1 MLSAC
6 VTRGAE
12 MAGALD
18 PGVETKSGPA
28 VNVTVKK
35 KRDNLRAPAFTH
47 PVHLWGMRARHTRTE
62 SSLYSYVCPWKD
74 GSQGGTQRRLTR

>member
-1 MLSAC
+1 
-6 VTRGAE
+6 
-12 MAGALD
+12 MAGALN
-18 PGVETKSGPA
+18 GAATGRISHYRTRTQGGSA

-35 KRDNLRAPAFTH
+35 NRAFLRAPAFTH